1 MPQISRTPKLLP
13 GQLGR
18 RPWYVIFIVFLAK
31 IQAIRTDAWTNIDG
45 NGSASRLSSATAP
58 HLRQHP
64 RLKTPR
70 RVNRHARVFL
80 METVEDC
87 DRLSLS

>member
-1 MPQISRTPKLLP
+1 MPQISRTPKRLP

-18 RPWYVIFIVFLAK
+18 RPWYVIFKRSKPQIDA
-31 IQAIRTDAWTNIDG
+31 RTNMNG
-45 NGSASRLSSATAP
+45 NGSASRPSSATAP

-64 RLKTPR
+64 RLKASR
-70 RVNRHARVFL
+70 RVNRHARAFL
-80 METVEDC
+80 IETIEDC